1 MSENGRQRFLE
12 LLQNF
17 TGILL
22 LYPQGSVEILDD
34 SDDVENRVKLWKEE
48 VRGDWSDQLT
58 SPDVQVPTYTFPF
71 IPDLGS
77 KYATLNSTCDPFIF
91 LDYDDFSGRIKL
103 NDDFEWDKTQ
113 YNVGFKLLTD
123 KLFLVGYQPCNT
135 EFPLFENWSNSPTVQ
150 GPPNCRSIH
159 ICNFLST
166 IQAKFLSWHDEK
178 SYNLKNLVISD
189 ISLSTFT
196 IHLRSIINIYGTV
209 DVIQQTFSTL
219 ITKAFN
225 DLQSFESNKQL
236 VFDLLDINITSIK
249 SWFAIIIEHGTII
262 KTNNVVLIGSKL
274 NPVLYAFGSMDSTEL
289 KQKIRFFVEI
299 LGEVFRNV
307 YEIPSR
313 SLPVKCEIIGLSA
326 PVKCYNLR
334 LLLQIYGFF
343 YDVDLISLTSI
354 SNSDLRKMF
363 LYSEQP

>member
-1 MSENGRQRFLE
+1 M
-12 LLQNF
+12 
-17 TGILL
+17 
-22 LYPQGSVEILDD
+22 
-34 SDDVENRVKLWKEE
+34 
-48 VRGDWSDQLT
+48 
-58 SPDVQVPTYTFPF
+58 
-71 IPDLGS
+71 
-77 KYATLNSTCDPFIF
+77 
-91 LDYDDFSGRIKL
+91 
-103 NDDFEWDKTQ
+103 
-113 YNVGFKLLTD
+113 
-123 KLFLVGYQPCNT
+123 
-135 EFPLFENWSNSPTVQ
+135 
-150 GPPNCRSIH
+150 
-159 ICNFLST
+159 
-166 IQAKFLSWHDEK
+166 
-178 SYNLKNLVISD
+178 
-189 ISLSTFT
+189 STFT

-249 SWFAIIIEHGTII
+249 SWFAIIIELSTIL

-274 NPVLYAFGSMDSTEL
+274 NPVLYAFGSVDSAEL

-299 LGEVFRNV
+299 LGEVYRNV

>member
-1 MSENGRQRFLE
+1 MTVLNG
-12 LLQNF
+12 
-17 TGILL
+17 T
-22 LYPQGSVEILDD
+22 
-34 SDDVENRVKLWKEE
+34 
-48 VRGDWSDQLT
+48 
-58 SPDVQVPTYTFPF
+58 
-71 IPDLGS
+71 
-77 KYATLNSTCDPFIF
+77 
-91 LDYDDFSGRIKL
+91 
-103 NDDFEWDKTQ
+103 KTQ

-150 GPPNCRSIH
+150 GPPNCRSTH

-249 SWFAIIIEHGTII
+249 SWFAIIIEHSTIL

-274 NPVLYAFGSMDSTEL
+274 NPVLYAFGSVDSAEL

-299 LGEVFRNV
+299 LGEVYRNI